1 MTWMMH
7 SGLNVFV
14 SCSFGAETM
23 ILPTSQQMMAHAGM
37 TGPQMQYRDNN
48 YGTDIF
54 RHLRL
59 SFECKL
65 IRECQIKKTQKKN
78 HEKSDSV
85 LDVVDS

>member
-1 MTWMMH
+1 
-7 SGLNVFV
+7 
-14 SCSFGAETM
+14 
-23 ILPTSQQMMAHAGM
+23 MMAHAGM

-54 RHLRL
+54 RHLRHSVL
-59 SFECKL
+59 NVSSSENARLKNPK
-65 IRECQIKKTQKKN
+65 KKT

>member
-1 MTWMMH
+1 
-7 SGLNVFV
+7 
-14 SCSFGAETM
+14 
-23 ILPTSQQMMAHAGM
+23 MMAHAGM

-54 RHLRL
+54 RHLRHSVL
-59 SFECKL
+59 NVSSSENARLKK
-65 IRECQIKKTQKKN
+65 IKKT